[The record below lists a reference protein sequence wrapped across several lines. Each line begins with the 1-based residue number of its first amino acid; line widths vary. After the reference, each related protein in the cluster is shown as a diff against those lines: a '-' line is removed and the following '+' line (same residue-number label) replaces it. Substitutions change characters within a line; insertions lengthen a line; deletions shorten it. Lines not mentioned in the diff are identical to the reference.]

1 MIQESNMTKEKPMH
15 GEQRHWIRNNRPILL
30 VEDDEVDVL
39 MVQRALRDLS
49 VENPLRV
56 ASNGEVALTL
66 LQDDEE
72 DRPALILLDLN
83 MPRMGGLDFLRTLRE
98 TGAAKGIPVVVLST
112 SRQDRDVLESF
123 NMNIAGYMVKPVD
136 YQKFVELM
144 STIDRY
150 WTLSE
155 LPP

>member
-1 MIQESNMTKEKPMH
+1 MRH
-15 GEQRHWIRNNRPILL
+15 AEQRHWIRNNRSILL

-39 MVQRALRDLS
+39 MVQRALRDLE

-66 LQDDEE
+66 LQDEEE

-83 MPRMGGLDFLRTLRE
+83 MPRMGGLDFLRALRQ
-98 TGAAKGIPVVVLST
+98 TDAANGIPVVVLST

-144 STIDRY
+144 RTIDQY